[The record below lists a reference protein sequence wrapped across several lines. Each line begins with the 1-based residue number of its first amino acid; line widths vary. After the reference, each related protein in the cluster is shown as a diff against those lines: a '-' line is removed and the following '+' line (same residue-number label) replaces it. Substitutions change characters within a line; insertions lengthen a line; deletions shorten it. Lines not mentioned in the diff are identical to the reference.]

1 MIEGEE
7 GKRAEICKLGWSLA
21 SLKWLKKENRLGNG
35 TSEFVA
41 VL

>member
-21 SLKWLKKENRLGNG
+21 SLKWLKKEDRLDR
-35 TSEFVA
+35 TSEFIA